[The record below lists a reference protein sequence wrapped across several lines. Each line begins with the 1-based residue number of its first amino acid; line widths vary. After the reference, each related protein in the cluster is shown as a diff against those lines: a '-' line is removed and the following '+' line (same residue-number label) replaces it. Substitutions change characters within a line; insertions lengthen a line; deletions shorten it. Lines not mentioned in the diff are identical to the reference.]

1 MIFGGNMKK
10 TVSLL
15 LAVLITMTAFCSCS
29 KKEGGGKGDV
39 EKITLTVWGP
49 QEDQPDSEGWLPTM
63 CDMFNDAH
71 PEWDITYKYGVCS
84 EGDAGKSISADPT
97 GSADVYFF
105 ANDQLGSLLQANA
118 VSRIGGSA
126 LEEIKNS
133 NSENMVASVTSSDG
147 GVYGVP
153 FSGNTWFMFYNKS
166 IFTKDDVKSLD
177 TMLSKGKVAF
187 PLTNSW
193 YMGAFYLANGCTLF
207 GEDGFDGEA
216 GIDFGGK
223 AGVEATEYLVSLA
236 NNKNFVNDTEG
247 AGLSGLLDGSV
258 GAVFTG
264 SWDAEKISE
273 ALGDDFAAAP
283 LPTANIGGSEK
294 QLLSFAG
301 SKAVGVNPNCKHPEA
316 AVALASFLGS
326 YEAQKSHY
334 EMRGIIPSNEKL
346 LFDDMLKGDIT
357 ARAQAETIDKTAIVQ
372 PSIPEMTAYWV
383 PVENMGKAIVS
394 GEVTAENAEEKT
406 EAFNESLKASL

>member
-1 MIFGGNMKK
+1 MKK
-10 TVSLL
+10 YISLL
-15 LAVLITMTAFCSCS
+15 LAVFILMISFMGCS
-29 KKEGGGKGDV
+29 KKEGSGDGDI

-49 QEDQPDSEGWLPTM
+49 QEDQPNSEGWLPTM
-63 CDMFNDAH
+63 CDTFNDAH
-71 PEWDITYKYGVCS
+71 PEWDITFKYGVCS
-84 EGDAGKSISADPT
+84 EGDAGKNISADPS

-118 VSRIGGSA
+118 ISRIGGSA
-126 LEEIKNS
+126 LEEIKSS
-133 NSENMVASVTSSDG
+133 NSENMVASVTSTDG

-166 IFTKDDVKSLD
+166 IFTEEDVKSLD
-177 TMLSKGKVAF
+177 AMLEKGKVAF

-207 GEDGFDGEA
+207 GENGNDSKA

-223 AGVEATEYLVSLA
+223 EGEEATRYLVSLA

-247 AGLSGLLDGSV
+247 AGLSGLLDGTV

-316 AVALASFLGS
+316 AVALATFLGS

-346 LFDDMLKGDIT
+346 LSDDMLKDDIT
-357 ARAQAETIDKTAIVQ
+357 AQAQAQTIENTAIVQ

-394 GEVTAENAEEKT
+394 GEITEENAKEKT
-406 EAFNESLKASL
+406 ESFNDSLKASL

>member
-1 MIFGGNMKK
+1 MKK
-10 TVSLL
+10 HISLL
-15 LAVLITMTAFCSCS
+15 LAVFILMTSFVGCS
-29 KKEGGGKGDV
+29 KKEGGDGEI

-63 CDMFNDAH
+63 CETFNDAH
-71 PEWDITYKYGVCS
+71 PEWDITFKYGVCS
-84 EGDAGKSISADPT
+84 EGEAGKNISADPS

-118 VSRIGGSA
+118 ISRIGGSA
-126 LEEIKNS
+126 LEEIKSS

-166 IFTKDDVKSLD
+166 IFTEEDVKSLD

-207 GEDGFDGEA
+207 GESGYDREA

-223 AGVEATEYLVSLA
+223 AGTEATEYLLSLA
-236 NNKNFVNDTEG
+236 GNKNFVNDTEG
-247 AGLSGLLDGSV
+247 AGLSGLLDGTV

-264 SWDAEKISE
+264 SWDTEKIAD
-273 ALGDDFAAAP
+273 ALGEDFAAAP

-301 SKAVGVNPNCKHPEA
+301 SKAVGVNPNCKYPEV

-346 LFDDMLKGDIT
+346 LSDEMLKDDIT
-357 ARAQAETIDKTAIVQ
+357 AQAQAQTIESTAIVQ

-394 GEVTAENAEEKT
+394 GEITEENAKEKT
-406 EAFNESLKASL
+406 ESFNESLKASL